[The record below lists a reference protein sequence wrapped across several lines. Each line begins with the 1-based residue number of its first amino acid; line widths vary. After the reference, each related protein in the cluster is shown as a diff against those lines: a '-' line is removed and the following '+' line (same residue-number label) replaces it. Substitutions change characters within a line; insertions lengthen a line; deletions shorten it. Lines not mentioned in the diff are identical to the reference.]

1 MQTNGITRRDLR
13 MKNGDDEIDEDEDT
27 KEAAAT
33 TRVRYIPPVVK
44 AVLKFGYDEGLKDLH
59 EKEAKKGF
67 DDWIL
72 DVFTHLQAYY
82 RLPSFGTIIE
92 FEVKKIICLL

>member
-27 KEAAAT
+27 KEAAAM

-44 AVLKFGYDEGLKDLH
+44 AVLKFGYNFGL
-59 EKEAKKGF
+59 
-67 DDWIL
+67 
-72 DVFTHLQAYY
+72 
-82 RLPSFGTIIE
+82 
-92 FEVKKIICLL
+92 